1 MQVQTES
8 AISHTHSTSHF
19 NVYIASVMLSDSSR
33 SAAAQKNCW
42 VEGWRPF
49 WDFDQ
54 SEEIKLNWPY
64 HVKLLTSFRAVV
76 LWLQLALIRCW
87 PTSSCPR
94 GIKGGN
100 VQANHKKRY
109 LLSHGNGLTWPEV
122 SALHHGFLS
131 DCIDIIASL
140 ISSSAFSL
148 SCSPFHRNCTRDLTE
163 LVDEEIKW
171 QKVILWKEER

>member
-1 MQVQTES
+1 MV
-8 AISHTHSTSHF
+8 I
-19 NVYIASVMLSDSSR
+19 YSSC
-33 SAAAQKNCW
+33 SAAAQKNCC
-42 VEGWRPF
+42 VEGWRAF

-64 HVKLLTSFRAVV
+64 HVKLLASFRAVV
-76 LWLQLALIRCW
+76 LWLQLALIPCW

-94 GIKGGN
+94 GIRGVMCKQITSNAICSPMGMTWRDQRSG
-100 VQANHKKRY
+100 
-109 LLSHGNGLTWPEV
+109 LSITASSQTV
-122 SALHHGFLS
+122 ST
-131 DCIDIIASL
+131 IIASL

-163 LVDEEIKW
+163 LLDEEIKW